1 MKDKD
6 IIALF
11 FARDESAIKESADKY
26 GDYCFAVASR
36 ILNDN
41 CDAEECVNDTW
52 FSAWNRIPPERPSKL
67 GAFFSRIT
75 RNIAAKRL
83 RGKTADKR
91 GGGTADLIFEE
102 LEDCLTDSKSAE
114 DSYLSKEFTE
124 ALNKFY
130 KTLQRRDREIFLCRY
145 YSAHEISAIADAFG
159 MSDNYVR
166 TVLSRTRQKLKE
178 YMDKEGLL

>member
-1 MKDKD
+1 MDD
-6 IIALF
+6 AEIIGLF
-11 FARDESAIKESADKY
+11 FDRDESALKEAESKY
-26 GDYCFAVASR
+26 GKRCHAAAMRVCNNSQ
-36 ILNDN
+36 
-41 CDAEECVNDTW
+41 DAEEICNDTLL
-52 FSAWNRIPPERPSKL
+52 SAWNRIPPERPSKL
-67 GAFFSRIT
+67 GAFFSQIT